1 MKELIRHILREETQA
16 QKKLVSI
23 INKVGF
29 ETAIDAVGGIDRF
42 LTVMDGYDYLTPSNI
57 EKLIQY
63 ELDKIRE
70 ESEDWGLGEMDE
82 LEEIQ
87 SINKFEITNF
97 VNVIKPK
104 VYLTFYVESDR
115 EDYDNVRAEIQWRIK
130 EEFGI
135 NMELYIDDIINT
147 STFGP
152 GIDW

>member
-1 MKELIRHILREETQA
+1 MKELIRHRLREETQA

-70 ESEDWGLGEMDE
+70 ESEVSPTKTVTV
-82 LEEIQ
+82 Q
-87 SINKFEITNF
+87 SFPWKVSRITTPNTQLSSRVDRLKKALASQATSNRQDHDNNKI
-97 VNVIKPK
+97 
-104 VYLTFYVESDR
+104 L
-115 EDYDNVRAEIQWRIK
+115 
-130 EEFGI
+130 
-135 NMELYIDDIINT
+135 L
-147 STFGP
+147 
-152 GIDW
+152 